1 MLLVYVSTNGTVNKD
16 FYGNAIRLR
25 WCTCHWVSARCDHR
39 QDDDIVPCACSGR
52 VHAWRP
58 SGEDRAM
65 NGKLT
70 CRCRRFHAH
79 SPRIPCSHLSPL
91 VAYTCSGPAASQP
104 AGDVA
109 VTCCSSWSDT
119 NCHSTRSMHLT
130 PSLPTIISVHIS
142 CISYFLGCVIV
153 EAVSCMSDCLSVC
166 LSDCQFVDYFVCL
179 PSWWINVYISHRLLE
194 VTQCHIYFSCH
205 CTGLPNS
212 FSPYL

>member
-1 MLLVYVSTNGTVNKD
+1 MCQIFGPLYIYITMLLVYVSTNGTVNKD

-142 CISYFLGCVIV
+142 CISYFWLRVCNRWRCQLY
-153 EAVSCMSDCLSVC
+153 VSLSVN
-166 LSDCQFVDYFVCL
+166 LLIISY
-179 PSWWINVYISHRLLE
+179 VYLLGE
-194 VTQCHIYFSCH
+194 
-205 CTGLPNS
+205 
-212 FSPYL
+212 